1 MITILYGEDD
11 FTIRE
16 RLSQIKADC
25 GASGLGD
32 AGTTTFDGQKL
43 SFDELAAACN
53 TISFLAP
60 KRLVI
65 VEGLLGRFEKK
76 EKRGKGN
83 TKSPELKEW
92 EALAGLTMPET
103 TVMVIVDG
111 KVKKTNPLLKKL
123 SPVAEIREYAPFD
136 LRDNKLPEWI
146 LARARLNGGSISP
159 QAVKFLIEI
168 TGNNLWILASEI
180 NKLCLYAG
188 DRPVNE
194 ADIRLMVSG
203 ARESNIFHLVDAVVQ
218 QKQDIA
224 SRMLHQLLDEGSAP
238 PYLLFMITHEF
249 RLLIQVKELSTRRL
263 PASIIGSKIGEFKEW
278 KVDKMLKQARKYSME
293 SLVKSYRRLLET
305 DLAIK
310 TGGMEG
316 ETALDLLIT
325 DLCRK

>member
-11 FTIRE
+11 FSIRE
-16 RLSQIKADC
+16 RLSQIKSECSA
-25 GASGLGD
+25 GGLGD
-32 AGTTTFDGQKL
+32 TGTVIYDGTKL
-43 SFDELAAACN
+43 SLGELAAACN

-76 EKRGKGN
+76 EKRGKGK
-83 TKSPELKEW
+83 TKSPEMKEW
-92 EALAGLTMPET
+92 ESLAGMTMPDT
-103 TVMVIVDG
+103 TMLILVDG
-111 KVKKTNPLLKKL
+111 KIRKTNPLLKKL
-123 SPVAEIREYAPFD
+123 SSVAEIREYAPLD
-136 LRDNKLPEWI
+136 LKDRQLPEWI
-146 LARARLNGGSISP
+146 HTRARLNGGEIQP
-159 QAVKFLIEI
+159 QAVRFLIEI

-180 NKLCLYAG
+180 SKLCLYAG

-203 ARESNIFHLVDAVVQ
+203 ARESNIFHLVDAVIQ
-218 QKQDIA
+218 QKQDTA
-224 SRMLHQLLDEGSAP
+224 SRMLHQFLNEGAAP
-238 PYLLFMITHEF
+238 PYLLFMITNEF

-263 PASIIGSKIGEFKEW
+263 PASAIGSKTGEFKEW
-278 KVDKMLKQARKYSME
+278 KVDKMLKQARKYSLE
-293 SLVKSYRRLLET
+293 RLKKSYRQLLEA

-310 TGGMEG
+310 TGSMEG